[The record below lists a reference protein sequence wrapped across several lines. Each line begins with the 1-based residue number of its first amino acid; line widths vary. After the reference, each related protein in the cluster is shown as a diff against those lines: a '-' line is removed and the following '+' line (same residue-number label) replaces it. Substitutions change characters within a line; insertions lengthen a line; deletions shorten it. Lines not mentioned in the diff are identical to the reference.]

1 MKRLLLSAT
10 ALVALAIAFVG
21 VASPLPANDPPGPPG
36 GWRYE
41 DEPWVVL
48 SVSADGRVLHLQAVG
63 GGCGTDPRTIATETA
78 SAVTV
83 HVQQRVAVDAAVG
96 CPAVAR
102 IDELRVRLS
111 APIAG
116 RALIGQSLREAQLR
130 PEQGLRVPRVVGLR
144 AEDAAFALRAQGV
157 RVRGLKHWTVGA
169 QRSSPR
175 RPTWHTHTTVTLMSA
190 ESPSAIPPLRPVAFR
205 TVAAGGIRSAFDRRT
220 SLLVRS
226 ERRWRALWRQLT
238 AGDEPPRNAPRVDFS
253 REMLLLV
260 TQGRRP
266 EGTDRVR
273 ITSIGDTGG
282 SLQVYVT
289 EYESAE
295 ECAPTDVHQHPYHVV
310 RLPRSPHRAHVV
322 RFNEPAPCGPTRRWA
337 PGPGRGP

>member
-1 MKRLLLSAT
+1 VVIMKRLVLSAVT
-10 ALVALAIAFVG
+10 LVALAIAFPGTGVG
-21 VASPLPANDPPGPPG
+21 SPLPGNDPPGPPD

-48 SVSADGRVLHLQAVG
+48 SVSADRRVLHLQAIG
-63 GGCGTDPRTIATETA
+63 GGCGTDPRTTVTETV

-83 HVQQRVAVDAAVG
+83 HVQQRVAVDAAVA

-116 RALIGQSLREAQLR
+116 RALIGQSLHEAQIR
-130 PEQGLRVPRVVGLR
+130 PEQHLRVPRVVGLR

-157 RVRGLKHWTVGA
+157 RVRGLKHGTVGA

-175 RPTWHTHTTVTLMSA
+175 MPNWHAQTTVTLMSA
-190 ESPSAIPPLRPVAFR
+190 ESPSTIPPLRPVAFR
-205 TVAAGGIRSAFDRRT
+205 TVAAGGIASAFDRRT
-220 SLLVRS
+220 GLLVRS
-226 ERRWRALWRQLT
+226 ERRWRGLWRQLT
-238 AGDEPPRNAPRVDFS
+238 AGDEPPREPPRVDFS

-266 EGTDRVR
+266 EGDDRVR
-273 ITSIGDTGG
+273 ITRVGDTGG

-289 EYESAE
+289 EYASAE
-295 ECAPTDVHQHPYHVV
+295 ECAPTDVHQYPYHVV

-322 RFNEPAPCGPTRRWA
+322 RFNERAPCGPSRPLSAR
-337 PGPGRGP
+337 